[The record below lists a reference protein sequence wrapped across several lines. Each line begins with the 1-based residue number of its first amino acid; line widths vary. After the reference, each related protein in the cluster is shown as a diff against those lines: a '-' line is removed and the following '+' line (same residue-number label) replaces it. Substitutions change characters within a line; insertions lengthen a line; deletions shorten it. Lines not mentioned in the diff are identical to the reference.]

1 MAARKTVED
10 KVIDAMLAL
19 VADHGWFA
27 LTLSQIARE
36 AKVPLADLHLRFSDK
51 NAILTAYSRRLDVTV
66 LRGIDPED
74 LADERLK
81 DRLFDILM
89 ARFDEMQKHRGAI
102 ERLARDLSRDP
113 LSILQGRRP
122 VLRAMRW
129 MLDGAEIEAEG
140 LRGAVRVRALAAV
153 WFAAFRVWLED
164 GQEMNKTMAELDRRL
179 DQASTFWGA
188 DELTPEE
195 TDF

>member
-74 LADERLK
+74 LADERPK

-102 ERLARDLSRDP
+102 ERLTRDLSRDP

-140 LRGAVRVRALAAV
+140 LRGAVRVRALATV

-179 DQASTFWGA
+179 DQASAFWGA
-188 DELTPEE
+188 DEHTPEE